1 MALAVGVPVQGH
13 THHEDATTDVEAP
26 GHGHGLVIVE
36 LEMKL
41 ERTVVPVFVPG
52 ASAVLFVSPPPLRS
66 ITDLPEHEGELCESR
81 APPASRPRA
90 PPV

>member
-13 THHEDATTDVEAP
+13 THHDDVTTDLGSP

-41 ERTVVPVFVPG
+41 ERTVAPVFAPA
-52 ASAVLFVSPPPLRS
+52 ASAVRFVSPPPLRS
-66 ITDLPEHEGELCESR
+66 ITDLPEHEGELSESR